1 MRSTFVKGAVLAAGV
16 TALTA
21 ALAVPALADPA
32 QAVAATDITAVGSD
46 TIQFVDNDLA
56 TAYNATSPSRLFD
69 SWDAVNP
76 ANGATHDQITVKP
89 GHSIARPNGSSEG
102 ISTLL
107 TDGNVD
113 VARSSRGP
121 RDGDQGLVF
130 LPFAQ
135 DEVRYAL
142 SAVTPSN
149 GVDGLTAAQLA
160 TIYSCGNTASHAK
173 VKWSDLVP
181 GASGQEINAIIPQP
195 GSGTRSFFEG
205 SINVTDDT
213 VKAGVAA
220 GCIAQAEEHDPA
232 PIANDANA
240 LAPFSVA
247 RFKSKVPAGQIALNT
262 TGFDATREVYNVV
275 KADPNT
281 GTVEASLQ
289 GLLGDGGISSTGFVC
304 GTAAASIITNNG
316 FTTIDNCGVAEAFT
330 G

>member
-1 MRSTFVKGAVLAAGV
+1 MRSTFAKAAALTAGV
-16 TALTA
+16 TALVA
-21 ALAVPALADPA
+21 AVAAPAFADPQ

-56 TAYNATSPSRLFD
+56 TAYNATNPGRLFD

-76 ANGATHDQITVKP
+76 STGAAHDTIGVKP
-89 GHSIARPNGSSEG
+89 GVSITRPNGSSEG
-102 ISTLL
+102 ITALL
-107 TDGNVD
+107 QNTNVD

-121 RDGDQGLVF
+121 RDGDQGLIF

-142 SAVTPSN
+142 SAATPTH

-160 TIYSCGNTASHAK
+160 TIYSCGNTGVT
-173 VKWSDLVP
+173 VKWSDLVA
-181 GASGQEINAIIPQP
+181 GASNDPIQALIPQA

-205 SINVTDDT
+205 AIGVSDTTIQKGETSGCVTT
-213 VKAGVAA
+213 V
-220 GCIAQAEEHDPA
+220 EEHDPA
-232 PIANDANA
+232 SIANNADA

-247 RFKSKVPAGQIALNT
+247 RFKAKVPAGQIALNT

-275 KADPNT
+275 RADATT
-281 GTVEASLQ
+281 GGVPDYLQ
-289 GLLGDGGISSTGFVC
+289 PLLGDGTAGAGYVC
-304 GTAAASIITNNG
+304 GSAASTITNNG
-316 FTTIDNCGVAEAFT
+316 FTTISNCGEAESFQ

>member
-1 MRSTFVKGAVLAAGV
+1 MRSTFAKAAALTAGV
-16 TALTA
+16 TALVA
-21 ALAVPALADPA
+21 AVAAPAFADPQ

-56 TAYNATSPSRLFD
+56 TAYNATSPARLFD

-76 ANGATHDQITVKP
+76 VTGAAHDQITIRP
-89 GHSIARPNGSSEG
+89 GVTITRPNGSTEG
-102 ISTLL
+102 IAALQQNT
-107 TDGNVD
+107 NVD

-142 SAVTPSN
+142 SAATPSN

-160 TIYSCGNTASHAK
+160 TIYSCGNTGAA

-181 GASGQEINAIIPQP
+181 GASADAVQALIPHA

-205 SINVTDDT
+205 AIGVNDT
-213 VKAGVAA
+213 TVQKGEAS
-220 GCIAQAEEHDPA
+220 GCITTVEEHDPA
-232 PIANDANA
+232 PIANNVDA

-247 RFKSKVPAGQIALNT
+247 RFHSKVPAGQIKLNT

-275 KADPNT
+275 RVDATTGGVPAD
-281 GTVEASLQ
+281 LQ
-289 GLLGDGGISSTGFVC
+289 PLLGDGTAGAGYVC
-304 GTAAASIITNNG
+304 GSAAASTITNNG
-316 FTTIDNCGVAEAFT
+316 FTTISNCGEAESFQ